1 MFRSAKDIN
10 ERSTWQERT
19 PGAEIYEPATSKLVM
34 TGEWRTMTP
43 VFDPERC
50 KQCMLCVPY
59 CPDASIPVKDG
70 KRADT
75 DLDHCK
81 GCGICAK
88 VCPFEAIRME
98 LGGK

>member
-1 MFRSAKDIN
+1 
-10 ERSTWQERT
+10 
-19 PGAEIYEPATSKLVM
+19 M